1 MVEKRQVDD
10 EKCRGI
16 KIQRKQK
23 IRRPYKEDRK
33 K

>member
-1 MVEKRQVDD
+1 MVEKRQIDD
-10 EKCRGI
+10 EKCREI
-16 KIQRKQK
+16 KSQRKQK